1 MNNIRNFCIIA
12 HIDHGK
18 STLADRLL
26 ELTGTIAKRDMKEQ
40 LLDQMDLERERGIT
54 IKLQPVRM
62 EHNGYILNLIDT
74 PGHVDFTYEV
84 SRSLAACE
92 GAVLLVDATQ
102 GVQAQTIA
110 NLYLALEQG
119 LTIIPVV
126 NKIDL
131 PAADVEKTKAEI
143 VNIIGCKQEE
153 ILSVSGKTG
162 AGVAELIK
170 EIVKRVPPPK
180 IAEEKPLRALIF
192 DSQYDDYRGV
202 VAYIRV
208 MDGVIKAGIKTEMLA
223 TGAEGEALEVGYFK
237 PRLVKSEILKS
248 GEIGYVVTGLKNI
261 SYLKVG
267 DTIAEKAK
275 PRSELL
281 STTGGKRPEALPG
294 YKEVHPM
301 VFAGIFPKD
310 GSEFTLLREAM
321 DKLKLNDSSLLFEPE
336 HSEALGFGLR
346 AGFLGLLHL
355 EITLERIRREA
366 GLEVIVTAPSVAYE
380 VYKTNGEKI
389 IIKSPQELPNT
400 SYVEKIFEPWV
411 KVDIVS
417 PKDFI
422 GNIMTLVT
430 AKRGVYKNTEYI
442 GDEGYGTRVILHYE
456 MPLATVVTDFYDK
469 LKSASSGYASLNY
482 ELTDYR
488 AADVERLDIIVA
500 NDLVEALSTLIY
512 RDWAYGDGRRI
523 VDKLKDIL
531 PRQMFEV
538 KIQAVLNYQKVG
550 KNAGGKIIASSRIP
564 AMKKDVMAKMS
575 GGDVTRKMKLLR
587 KQKEG
592 KKKMMAQGMG
602 KVDIPQEAFTAV
614 LKRE

>member
-1 MNNIRNFCIIA
+1 L
-12 HIDHGK
+12 
-18 STLADRLL
+18 SDRLL
-26 ELTGTIAKRDMKEQ
+26 ELTGTVSKREMKDQ

-62 EHNGYILNLIDT
+62 DYKLQSNSYILNLIDT

-92 GAVLLVDATQ
+92 GAILLVDATQ

-110 NLYLALEQG
+110 NLYLALDQG
-119 LTIIPVV
+119 LEIIPVV

-131 PAADVEKTKAEI
+131 PAADPEKTKNEI
-143 VNIIGCKQEE
+143 INIVGCKKED

-162 AGVAELIK
+162 AGVLELIE
-170 EIVKRVPPPK
+170 EIIKKVPPPK
-180 IAEEKPLRALIF
+180 IQEEKPARALIF

-208 MDGVIKAGIKTEMLA
+208 MDGILKPGMKTEMLA

-248 GEIGYVVTGLKNI
+248 GEIGYIVTGLKNI

-267 DTIAEKAK
+267 DTIAEK
-275 PRSELL
+275 
-281 STTGGKRPEALPG
+281 GKRPEALPG
-294 YKEVHPM
+294 YKEVRPM

-310 GSEFTLLREAM
+310 GSNFELLRDAM
-321 DKLKLNDSSLLFEPE
+321 DKLKLNDSSLFFEPE

-355 EITLERIRREA
+355 EITLERIKREF

-389 IIKSPQELPNT
+389 TIKSPQELPNP
-400 SYVEKIFEPWV
+400 SLVERIMEPWV

-417 PKDFI
+417 PKDYI

-430 AKRGVYKNTEYI
+430 VKRGVYKNTEYI

-469 LKSASSGYASLNY
+469 LKSASSGYASMNY
-482 ELTDYR
+482 ELIDYR
-488 AADVERLDIIVA
+488 LADVERLDIIVA
-500 NDLVEALSTLIY
+500 ENLVEALSSLVY
-512 RDWAYGDGRRI
+512 RDWAYADGRRI
-523 VDKLKDIL
+523 VDKLKDVL

-538 KIQAVLNYQKVG
+538 KMQAVLNYQTG
-550 KNAGGKIIASSRIP
+550 KNAGGKIIASARIP
-564 AMKKDVMAKMS
+564 AMKKDMMAKMS

-592 KKKMMAQGMG
+592 KKRMKAMGVG
-602 KVDIPQEAFTAV
+602 KVDIPQEAFTAI
-614 LKRE
+614 LRRE

>member
-18 STLADRLL
+18 STLADRFL
-26 ELTGTIAKRDMKEQ
+26 ELTGTVSKREMKEQ

-62 EHNGYILNLIDT
+62 DYTLNAIPYTLNLIDT

-110 NLYLALEQG
+110 NLYLAIEQG

-131 PAADVEKTKAEI
+131 PAADSEKTKAEI
-143 VNIIGCKQEE
+143 INIVGCKKEE

-162 AGVAELIK
+162 EGVENLIE
-170 EIVKRVPPPK
+170 EIIKRVPPPK
-180 IAEEKPLRALIF
+180 VEEDKPLRALIF

-202 VAYIRV
+202 VAYLRV
-208 MDGVIKAGIKTEMLA
+208 VDGILKPGMKTEMLA

-237 PRLVKSEILKS
+237 PQLKKSEILKS
-248 GEIGYVVTGLKNI
+248 GEIGYLVTGLKNI
-261 SYLKVG
+261 AYLKVG
-267 DTIAEKAK
+267 DTIAEK
-275 PRSELL
+275 
-281 STTGGKRPEALPG
+281 GKRPEALPG
-294 YKEVHPM
+294 YKEVRPM

-310 GSEFTLLREAM
+310 GAAFEVLRDAM
-321 DKLKLNDSSLLFEPE
+321 DKLKLNDSSLYFEPE
-336 HSEALGFGLR
+336 HSEALGFGIR

-355 EITLERIRREA
+355 EITLERVKREF

-380 VYKTNGEKI
+380 VHKTNGEKI
-389 IIKSPQELPNT
+389 VIKSPQGLPNL
-400 SYVEKIFEPWV
+400 SQVEKILEPWV

-417 PKDFI
+417 PSDYI
-422 GNIMTLVT
+422 GNIMSLVT
-430 AKRGVYKNTEYI
+430 GKRGIYKNTEYI

-482 ELTDYR
+482 ELVDYR
-488 AADVERLDIIVA
+488 EADVERLDIVVA
-500 NDLVEALSTLIY
+500 DNLVEALSTLVY
-512 RDWAYGDGRRI
+512 RDWAYADGKRI
-523 VDKLKDIL
+523 VEKLKDVL

-538 KIQAVLNYQKVG
+538 KIQAVLNYQTG
-550 KNAGGKIIASSRIP
+550 RNAGGKIIASSRIS
-564 AMKKDVMAKMS
+564 AMKKDMMAKMS
-575 GGDVTRKMKLLR
+575 GGDVTRKMKLIR

-592 KKKMMAQGMG
+592 KKRMKNVGR
-602 KVDIPQEAFTAV
+602 VDIPQEAFTAV